1 MTNFFAAGIDVTN
14 KCTLRCLH
22 CFNSSGGLKN
32 QRMDEMSDEELERMA
47 YDVIDCRPVSICM
60 CGGEP
65 LLRKESIYKIANY
78 SKNTCVD
85 VNMVTNG
92 ELMTKEIAKKLW
104 QSGISSIQVSLDGST
119 EEVVDWLR
127 NKKGAYKN
135 AINAIKYLDD
145 TRQELGINRKISV
158 SFIPHKKNFE
168 QLEEVIYLCETLN
181 VDSFRAQPL
190 MLLGRAMDNLNTYK
204 LNYKEYQIVA
214 QKISKK
220 NT

>member
-1 MTNFFAAGIDVTN
+1 MRRNNMTNFFAAGIDVTN

-85 VNMVTNG
+85 VNMVRFNNSCRDIVSYAY
-92 ELMTKEIAKKLW
+92 M
-104 QSGISSIQVSLDGST
+104 IQ
-119 EEVVDWLR
+119 E
-127 NKKGAYKN
+127 
-135 AINAIKYLDD
+135 
-145 TRQELGINRKISV
+145 
-158 SFIPHKKNFE
+158 
-168 QLEEVIYLCETLN
+168 C
-181 VDSFRAQPL
+181 
-190 MLLGRAMDNLNTYK
+190 
-204 LNYKEYQIVA
+204 
-214 QKISKK
+214 
-220 NT
+220 